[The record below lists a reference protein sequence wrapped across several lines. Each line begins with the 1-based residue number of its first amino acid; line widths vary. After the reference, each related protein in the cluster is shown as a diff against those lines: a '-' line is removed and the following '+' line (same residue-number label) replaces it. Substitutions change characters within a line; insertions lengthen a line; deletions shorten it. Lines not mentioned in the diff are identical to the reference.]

1 MALQRRTKIV
11 LGVFLLLLAALIASV
26 AIKVP
31 YVILRPGPAPDTLG
45 SLDGKRILQ
54 VSGTKTYP
62 TTGSLRFT
70 TVSMYG
76 GPGNRP
82 SALEYAFALT
92 DSHAEIYKESDLFA
106 PETTREQVEQQ
117 NAAEMTGS
125 QSAAEMVAAR
135 KAGFTVP
142 ETIEIAAV
150 SEKAAAKKLLRTKDV
165 ITSVNGVAVKDSPT
179 LQREMK
185 KVKPGEKVKLG
196 ITRVGKPMTLEVPT
210 QEVDGRAVMGVALNP
225 KASLP
230 FTVKL
235 AVGDVGG
242 PSAGLMFTLAIY
254 DTVTP
259 GPLTGGK
266 HIAGTGTMN
275 SVGEVGPIGGVKE
288 KVVGAREEGA
298 TAFLA
303 PADNCAELKGN
314 VPDGLSVYRV
324 ATIDEAVKAV
334 EGIAKND
341 TKGLARCG

>member
-125 QSAAEMVAAR
+125 QSAAEVVAAR

-150 SEKAAAKKLLRTKDV
+150 SEKAAAKKLLRTKE
-165 ITSVNGVAVKDSPT
+165 I
-179 LQREMK
+179 
-185 KVKPGEKVKLG
+185 
-196 ITRVGKPMTLEVPT
+196 
-210 QEVDGRAVMGVALNP
+210 GRAHV
-225 KASLP
+225 
-230 FTVKL
+230 
-235 AVGDVGG
+235 
-242 PSAGLMFTLAIY
+242 
-254 DTVTP
+254 
-259 GPLTGGK
+259 
-266 HIAGTGTMN
+266 
-275 SVGEVGPIGGVKE
+275 
-288 KVVGAREEGA
+288 
-298 TAFLA
+298 
-303 PADNCAELKGN
+303 
-314 VPDGLSVYRV
+314 
-324 ATIDEAVKAV
+324 
-334 EGIAKND
+334 
-341 TKGLARCG
+341 